1 MFAAHGL
8 RLSVKARVGGRN
20 GTTILSSDSGRT
32 PSAFTVSVFGPQAT
46 VTFTQV
52 PDGKSFDAQFGN
64 LQIHYG
70 GFSKPFRSRVEAAV
84 ADLRS

>member
-1 MFAAHGL
+1 M
-8 RLSVKARVGGRN
+8 
-20 GTTILSSDSGRT
+20 TTSTREASG
-32 PSAFTVSVFGPQAT
+32 
-46 VTFTQV
+46 
-52 PDGKSFDAQFGN
+52 DGKSFDAQFGN